1 VTIEPERA
9 DLLIAAV
16 RSARRAGNP
25 VPGPDPQRW
34 QRVIRV
40 ALRRWSTFTR
50 RHPAPAPDTLSAR
63 AEDLARGL
71 LARCGPRTGSG
82 APIEITDC
90 RHLARRLAHV
100 LSTAPTGRT
109 GGGSHP
115 SWAPR

>member
-1 VTIEPERA
+1 MTIESERA

-50 RHPAPAPDTLSAR
+50 RHPAPAPDTFSAR

-100 LSTAPTGRT
+100 LSAAPTGRT
-109 GGGSHP
+109 GGGPNP

>member
-1 VTIEPERA
+1 MTIEPERA

-16 RSARRAGNP
+16 RSALRAGNP

-34 QRVIRV
+34 QRIIRV
-40 ALRRWSTFTR
+40 ALRRWSTFTH
-50 RHPAPAPDTLSAR
+50 RHPAPAPDTFSVR

-71 LARCGPRTGSG
+71 LSRCGPRAGSG

-90 RHLARRLAHV
+90 RHLARGLAHV
-100 LSTAPTGRT
+100 LSAAPAGKT

-115 SWAPR
+115 SRTAR

>member
-1 VTIEPERA
+1 MTIEPERA

-16 RSARRAGNP
+16 RSAQQAGNP
-25 VPGPDPQRW
+25 VPDPDPQHW

-71 LARCGPRTGSG
+71 LFRFGSRTGSG

-90 RHLARRLAHV
+90 RRLARRLAHV

-109 GGGSHP
+109 GGSHP
-115 SWAPR
+115 SWTAR